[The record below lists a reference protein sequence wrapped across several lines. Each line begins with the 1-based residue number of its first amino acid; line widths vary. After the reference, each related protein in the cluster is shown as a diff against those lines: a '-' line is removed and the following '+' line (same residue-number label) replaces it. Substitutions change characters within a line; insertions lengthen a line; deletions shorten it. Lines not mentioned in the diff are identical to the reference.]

1 MKIIDA
7 TNLDYRAVN
16 EALRKTS
23 SDCTVE
29 GCCSQRFIAAGMSG
43 KNITLKS
50 NAQDAIGDT
59 MNEGK
64 ILIHGNLGDA
74 AGYAMRGGKIYIQ
87 GSAGYRAGIRKYPSG
102 YCAGFGYSVEKRL
115 SAPFTVIAPD
125 SNNLYKQMYIAS

>member
-50 NAQDAIGDT
+50 NAQDVYI
-59 MNEGK
+59 
-64 ILIHGNLGDA
+64 GDA